1 MTVDDAKDAF
11 TGKLGAI
18 QDKSGK
24 HIFFYFRDSD
34 SDYTVGKISH
44 SWRGQL
50 NNTQIMLLAKKLRLQ
65 KQEFE
70 KWVDC
75 TLQTDEMLQI
85 WRNRPPTYISL
96 TS

>member
-1 MTVDDAKDAF
+1 MMTVDDAKDAF
-11 TGKLGAI
+11 TGKLGAA

-24 HIFFYFRDSD
+24 HIFFYFKDGD
-34 SDYTVGKISH
+34 LDYTVGKISH

-50 NNTQIMLLAKKLRLQ
+50 NDTQILMLAKKLYLQ

-75 TLQTDEMLQI
+75 TLKNHQMLQI
-85 WRNRPPTYISL
+85 WRARRPRY